1 MPLAVSDLPPPPF
14 SRGSLKFSG
23 RQRHGPQL
31 LQMPDELGGERE
43 SVVIYCYVA
52 LRICAPPLETFFEN
66 FLKFQKIRPECENVS
81 FVGMWMYVTSVGGLW
96 SGMSF
101 CFLSSSP
108 NIRCSF

>member
-23 RQRHGPQL
+23 RQRHGPDL

-52 LRICAPPLETFFEN
+52 LRICAPPLETFIVKFFEISKN
-66 FLKFQKIRPECENVS
+66 QAGV
-81 FVGMWMYVTSVGGLW
+81 
-96 SGMSF
+96 
-101 CFLSSSP
+101 
-108 NIRCSF
+108 